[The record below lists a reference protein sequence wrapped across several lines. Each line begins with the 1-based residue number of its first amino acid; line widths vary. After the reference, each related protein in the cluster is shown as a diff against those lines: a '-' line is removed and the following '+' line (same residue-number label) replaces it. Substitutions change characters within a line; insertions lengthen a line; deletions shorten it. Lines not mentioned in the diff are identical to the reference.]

1 MNHHNKCTW
10 LHSPVLDQ
18 RMSHFKNPTTCY
30 LLETQTKKQTQTN
43 KKIKKCNFRKKN
55 GKIYQENFNQN
66 KLEKHRTGHYI
77 MITFLTYQ

>member
-55 GKIYQENFNQN
+55 GKKYTKKILIKINWKNIE
-66 KLEKHRTGHYI
+66 HVT
-77 MITFLTYQ
+77 T

>member
-30 LLETQTKKQTQTN
+30 LLETQTKKQTQTKKLKN
-43 KKIKKCNFRKKN
+43 VILERKMEKYTKKILIKINWKN
-55 GKIYQENFNQN
+55 IE
-66 KLEKHRTGHYI
+66 HVT
-77 MITFLTYQ
+77 T